1 MSGEV
6 QTTEILL
13 SRHTRA
19 LRFEKTSRNRASV
32 HHIPIG
38 SNDSPNTLLHLFQS
52 LTSAAH
58 SLDFV
63 Q

>member
-13 SRHTRA
+13 SGHRRS
-19 LRFEKTSRNRASV
+19 LRFEKLSRNRASV
-32 HHIPIG
+32 HPDQKH
-38 SNDSPNTLLHLFQS
+38 DSPNTLLHLFQS
-52 LTSAAH
+52 LTSAVH

>member
-6 QTTEILL
+6 QTTKILL
-13 SRHTRA
+13 SRHTR
-19 LRFEKTSRNRASV
+19 FEKASRNCAPV
-32 HHIPIG
+32 HHIPIR